1 MTTADADLQGL
12 SEVVDRARERADE
25 TLAVSVGDVQVV
37 LTAELRE
44 TVLAL
49 LEKLAAGKS
58 VDVAVLPDELTTG
71 QAADLLGVSRPTVV
85 KLVDDGDLPATRV
98 GTRRRLAATDVLAY
112 RKRSQTGRAATVDDI
127 ISVSE
132 ELDLY

>member
-1 MTTADADLQGL
+1 MTEADADLQGL

-25 TLAVSVGDVQVV
+25 TLVVSVGDVQVE

-44 TVLAL
+44 ILLAL

-58 VDVAVLPDELTTG
+58 VDIAVMPDVLTTG

-85 KLVDDGDLPATRV
+85 KLVDNGDLPATRV
-98 GTRRRLAATDVLAY
+98 GSRRRLAATDVLAY
-112 RKRSQTGRAATVDDI
+112 RARSQTGRAATVDDI